1 MCDFYHLYVDTV
13 LDPGRGAFT
22 VQFLVSMYDVHSLH
36 SKLYHT
42 NVYIA
47 KINTICIYDI

>member
-22 VQFLVSMYDVHSLH
+22 QFQVSMYDVH

-47 KINTICIYDI
+47 QINTICIYDI